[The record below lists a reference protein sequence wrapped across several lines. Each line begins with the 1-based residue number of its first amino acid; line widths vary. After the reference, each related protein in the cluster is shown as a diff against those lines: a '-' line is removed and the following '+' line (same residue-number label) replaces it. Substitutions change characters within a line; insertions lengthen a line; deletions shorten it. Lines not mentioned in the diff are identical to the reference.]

1 MTTTMDHTDA
11 TLSGAAERY
20 ILGEMAADER
30 ERYEA
35 HFFECAECAD
45 EVRAAS
51 RFVDAAKPLL
61 QGPASGS
68 AAAAREPVRR
78 KEPSWWQGFIAGFRP
93 MGLAAAAAAALL
105 AIAVGYQSFVLIP
118 GLRQQISDVDGLQA
132 APEVFLSVARSEPP
146 VVQLTPGDRFA
157 SVRLSRTLAREFPYY
172 RVDLQDSTGRTI
184 QSRTVAGRPNGD
196 ELTMMLSVHRLA
208 AGAYTLVVAG
218 LESESSRTPASDSI
232 RYPFKLEWRDAPR

>member
-1 MTTTMDHTDA
+1 MTANMDHTDA

-61 QGPASGS
+61 QGLPNVS
-68 AAAAREPVRR
+68 AAARESLRE
-78 KEPSWWQGFIAGFRP
+78 KEPSWWQSLLGSFRP

-157 SVRLSRTLAREFPYY
+157 SVRLSRSLDRAFPHY

>member
-1 MTTTMDHTDA
+1 MTANMDHTDA

-68 AAAAREPVRR
+68 AGRRRATRSGRKTVVVAGLHRRLPSDGARGGRGRGAARHRGRLPVARAHSR
-78 KEPSWWQGFIAGFRP
+78 A
-93 MGLAAAAAAALL
+93 
-105 AIAVGYQSFVLIP
+105 
-118 GLRQQISDVDGLQA
+118 QA
-132 APEVFLSVARSEPP
+132 ATGRWRRPAGGARRVP
-146 VVQLTPGDRFA
+146 VGRARRTSCRPVDPRRPIRERQAQPQLDRA
-157 SVRLSRTLAREFPYY
+157 FPHY

-184 QSRTVAGRPNGD
+184 QSRAVAGRPNGD
-196 ELTMMLSVHRLA
+196 ELTMMVSVHGLA
-208 AGAYTLVVAG
+208 AGAYTLVVVG
-218 LESESSRTPASDSI
+218 LESETGTPASDSI

>member
-1 MTTTMDHTDA
+1 MTAIMDHTDA

-45 EVRAAS
+45 EVRAAA

-78 KEPSWWQGFIAGFRP
+78 KEPWWWQGFIAGFRP

-105 AIAVGYQSFVLIP
+105 AIAVGYQSLVLIP
-118 GLRQQISDVDGLQA
+118 GLRQQLADGGGLQA
-132 APEVFLSVARSEPP
+132 APDVFLSVARGEPP
-146 VVQLTPGDRFA
+146 VLQLTPGDRFA
-157 SVRLSRTLAREFPYY
+157 SVRLSRSLDRAFPHY

-196 ELTMMLSVHRLA
+196 ELTLMVSVHGLA
-208 AGAYTLVVAG
+208 AGAYTLVVVG
-218 LESESSRTPASDSI
+218 LESEAGTPASDSI